1 MHWVLFLKHWIIVFL
16 RFGLISATVLS
27 NKLNNALFNFFAHTV
42 ALMRP
47 RLLQNINDS
56 VLIFKFCNIHYLSAN
71 MICLWLSLITL
82 FLCVCVCVCK
92 ATLHKQSVLPTTK
105 LDIHRSS
112 AKPTAILSYNQS
124 ISGDHESDITHT
136 RNCFMSSIHVDCY
149 SNTCISI

>member
-82 FLCVCVCVCK
+82 FLCVCVCAKQRCINK
-92 ATLHKQSVLPTTK
+92 AFCRTTK